1 MNSKIRNI
9 ALLLWFGVIM
19 MACNLSSSDEPL
31 TIITP
36 RSNATPEQSSPL
48 GYNTPPP
55 PDDANTVS
63 TSNTQI
69 EVDLFNIG
77 TEVDENRM
85 MRDIQTLVGF
95 HTRHVNSSQTNANR
109 GIGAARQ
116 YLLQELT
123 AVQNANPQYF
133 TVTTQP
139 FTANFN
145 GIASAQNNVIGIL
158 QGTEPGAGTII
169 IGAHYDSR
177 TDDLNDA
184 EGYAPAADDN
194 GSGVAAILELARIM
208 GGRPQR
214 ATVVFAL
221 FSAEEV
227 DRQGSRAFVNQFII
241 PNNIDVVAMLNLDTI
256 GSHDAPNG
264 TINDRQLRLFSDDD
278 DSNTSLA
285 RHLARTIYFLSEN
298 HPGSLSIDFRASAD
312 RQGRYGDHFSFTEAD
327 YPAVRF
333 IEALEDTPN
342 REGRDTL
349 DGVEPEYLGKSTRTI
364 LTLLMSLAGG
374 VQPPNNMSLREA
386 SSVGNDGS
394 RQYNFVWNS
403 VVGASRYVVALR
415 RPGSATYTTQFVVDA
430 NESGAWHR
438 WGEFEAVAV
447 ASVDE
452 NGLIGRLSQEYII
465 NLR

>member
-1 MNSKIRNI
+1 MSNKIRHI
-9 ALLLWFGVIM
+9 ALLAWFGVVL

-31 TIITP
+31 TVITP
-36 RSNATPEQSSPL
+36 RSNATPEQAVV
-48 GYNTPPP
+48 GYDTPAPP
-55 PDDANTVS
+55 SDANTVS

-69 EVDLFNIG
+69 ELDLYNLG

-85 MRDIQTLVGF
+85 MRDIDALVGF
-95 HTRHVNSSQTNANR
+95 HTRHVNSSQTNASR
-109 GIGAARQ
+109 GVGAARQ
-116 YLLQELT
+116 YLIQELT
-123 AVQNANPQYF
+123 VVQNANPQHF
-133 TVTTQP
+133 TVTTHP
-139 FTANFN
+139 FTAYH
-145 GIASAQNNVIGIL
+145 NNIESSQSNIVGIL

-194 GSGVAAILELARIM
+194 GSGVAAILEMARVL

-214 ATVVFAL
+214 ATVVFVL
-221 FSAEEV
+221 FAAEEV
-227 DRQGSRAFVNQFII
+227 GRQGSRAFVNDFII

-256 GSHDAPNG
+256 GSNNAPNG

-278 DSNTSLA
+278 DSNVSLA

-298 HPGSLSIDFRASAD
+298 HPAPLSIDFHASAD
-312 RQGRYGDHFSFTEAD
+312 REGRYGDHFSFTEAD

-342 REGRDTL
+342 REGRDTI
-349 DGVEPEYLGKSTRTI
+349 DGVEPEYLGNSTRTI
-364 LTLLMSLAGG
+364 LTLVMSLAGG
-374 VQPPNNMSLREA
+374 VQPPNNMSLRDA
-386 SSVGNDGS
+386 SVVGDDGAP
-394 RQYNFVWNS
+394 QYNFVWNN
-403 VVGASRYVVALR
+403 VVGASRYIVALR
-415 RPGSATYTTQFVVDA
+415 RPGSATYTTQFVVDT

-438 WGEFEAVAV
+438 WGEFEAVAI

-452 NGLIGRLSQEYII
+452 NGLIGRLSREYII